1 VTVLYILPVRV
12 TGRFVA
18 AASRF
23 LHAVDGYVAAYVAL
37 LGGRGDEEALA
48 AAQAQVT
55 TTYAFVEQT
64 LPSVLLENNLILQ
77 AESPNSRQAIK
88 LASIEAEVSRLGEAA
103 AAYTPDAADEV
114 DIRTLEW
121 LQSTIHRSIEG
132 VLHPT
137 DVVAVNDTPT
147 APPTTVLGPDTF
159 DGSPLQLAGGV
170 ARYRIQSIVR
180 QIEDDF
186 NANRGPGSV
195 LPGAGRGKR

>member
-1 VTVLYILPVRV
+1 
-12 TGRFVA
+12 
-18 AASRF
+18 
-23 LHAVDGYVAAYVAL
+23 
-37 LGGRGDEEALA
+37 
-48 AAQAQVT
+48 
-55 TTYAFVEQT
+55 
-64 LPSVLLENNLILQ
+64 VLLENNLILQ

-103 AAYTPDAADEV
+103 AAYTPDAADEG

-170 ARYRIQSIVR
+170 GLRTSWS
-180 QIEDDF
+180 
-186 NANRGPGSV
+186 GPW
-195 LPGAGRGKR
+195 